1 MRNSLATEKCLV
13 EKDGVASVRECPA
26 FLALS
31 LIANKWS
38 IRILHLLLSEP
49 GHTLRFSGIQKALD
63 NITQRELT
71 KQLREFERSG
81 LVARKV
87 YPVVPPRVEYTLT
100 KLGHSL
106 MEPVGQL
113 SDWAAEHAAA
123 IQKNRTE
130 FEKKKSKA

>member
-1 MRNSLATEKCLV
+1 MRNSLRTDQCLSDNTDNADV
-13 EKDGVASVRECPA
+13 KECPA

-38 IRILHLLLSEP
+38 IRILHALLSAETQ
-49 GHTLRFSGIQKALD
+49 TLRFNQIQKGLD

-81 LVARKV
+81 LVVRKV

-100 KLGHSL
+100 TLGHSL
-106 MEPVGQL
+106 WEPIEQL
-113 SDWAAEHAAA
+113 SAWADKYAAKIQQHRAEFAAK
-123 IQKNRTE
+123 QE
-130 FEKKKSKA
+130 